1 MKIMFIDTYYE
12 DFLEILPNLYPK
24 IDVCTYSEALE
35 LTIGH
40 GFGTGA
46 ALSTAFNRLG
56 HKTTVVIPNSHL
68 LQSKWCKENLS
79 KQPNSRLQKWSP
91 ILNRVSAFELFLST
105 IGPGSLLEK
114 QVKDFLPDVVY
125 IQDINYVLPENVL
138 RLRQL
143 GFTVVGEIAS
153 PLPPDRFLKSYDAI
167 VSALPTI
174 VSYCENLGVKAFNL
188 PLAFDDAN
196 VSAHKRVDRD
206 IDTIFIGSVGKAWQT
221 LELLTEVAKEVS
233 NLRIYGPIS
242 DRSIAKAGLQEFY
255 FGEAWG
261 AEMFALLNRSKISL
275 NRHGKMAGNYSVNM
289 RMFEATGMG
298 CLLLTDYKSQT
309 KHIFEPDIDLVMY
322 NDLKDAGRLAKK
334 YLDDSQSLESIASSG
349 QRRTLNNH
357 TYFHRATELI
367 EFLETL

>member
-1 MKIMFIDTYYE
+1 MKIMFIDSYYD
-12 DFLEILPNLYPK
+12 DFLAILPNLYPK

-35 LTIGH
+35 LTTGH

-46 ALSTAFNRLG
+46 ALSAAFNRLG
-56 HKTTVVIPNSHL
+56 HETTVVIPNSHQ
-68 LQSKWCKENLS
+68 LQSKWCAENLI

-91 ILNRVSAFELFLST
+91 ILNRVSAFELLLSK

-114 QVKDFLPDVVY
+114 QVKDFAPDVVY
-125 IQDINYVLPENVL
+125 IQDINYFLPENIL
-138 RLRQL
+138 RLREL

-153 PLPPDRFLKSYDAI
+153 PLPPDRFLKSYNAI
-167 VSALPTI
+167 VSALPPI
-174 VSYCENLGVKAFNL
+174 VSHCETIGVKAFYL
-188 PLAFDDAN
+188 PLAFDDSN

-261 AEMFALLNRSKISL
+261 SEMFALLNRSKISL

-309 KHIFEPDIDLVMY
+309 KHIFEPGVEVVMY
-322 NDLKDAGRLAKK
+322 KDFKEAAHLAKR
-334 YLDDSQSLESIASSG
+334 YLEDLQSLHSIAESG
-349 QRRTLNNH
+349 KKRTLTNH
-357 TYFHRATELI
+357 TYSNRAAELT
-367 EFLETL
+367 EFLATL